1 MIRVLDKLLLFLYSL
16 AIGALSV
23 IAFCAAFNW
32 FPEDWLNNLVHNL
45 YNGREEWLQITV
57 ITVSVVL
64 FLISLR
70 FFYVSLRRSNSS
82 APSIDQR
89 TEFGDIRISLETVEN
104 LALKAAARQRGVKD
118 LKARIRISES
128 GIDISLRAIAD
139 GESSIPTLTEDIQR
153 AVKSHVEEITG
164 IPVATVSV
172 FVANIIQTANFK
184 SRVE

>member
-16 AIGALSV
+16 AIGAAAV
-23 IAFCAAFNW
+23 IAFSAGVFW
-32 FPEDWLNNLVHNL
+32 FPEEWLSNLVHNL
-45 YNGREEWLQITV
+45 YSGDMRWLQLTV
-57 ITVSVVL
+57 VTVSVVV

-70 FFYVSLRRSNSS
+70 FFYVSLKRSNAT

-118 LKARIRISES
+118 LKARIRIGET
-128 GIDISLRAIAD
+128 GIEVSLRAIAD

-164 IPVATVSV
+164 IPVANVSV
-172 FVANIIQTANFK
+172 YVANIIQSANFK